1 MKILWGITGSGDK
14 LEDTFNVMKR
24 VQAESNLDIR
34 VAVSKS
40 GEMVVRMYGLWETL
54 QKNFSKIYIEKGPNS
69 PFLAAELQTGKYDLF
84 IVCPTSANTT
94 AKVAHG
100 VADSL
105 ISNCVSQALKTDQ
118 RVFIYP
124 VDQKPGVIT
133 TLLPNG
139 QELTLRTRVIDVE
152 NANRLK
158 KMRGITVLSKPEE
171 IEELINERNA
181 HACNRVE

>member
-14 LEDTFNVMKR
+14 LEDTVNIMKH
-24 VQAESNLDIR
+24 VQSEPTIDIR

-40 GEMVVRMYGLWETL
+40 GEMVIRMYGLWETL
-54 QKNFSKIYIEKGPNS
+54 QKSFSKVFIEKGPNS

-94 AKVAHG
+94 AKIAHG

-118 RVFIYP
+118 KVFIYP

-139 QELTLRTRVIDVE
+139 QELTLRTRMIDVK
-152 NANRLK
+152 NAKRLK
-158 KMRGITVLSKPEE
+158 EMRGITVLSQPEE
-171 IEELINERNA
+171 IQEIINEAIGHR
-181 HACNRVE
+181 